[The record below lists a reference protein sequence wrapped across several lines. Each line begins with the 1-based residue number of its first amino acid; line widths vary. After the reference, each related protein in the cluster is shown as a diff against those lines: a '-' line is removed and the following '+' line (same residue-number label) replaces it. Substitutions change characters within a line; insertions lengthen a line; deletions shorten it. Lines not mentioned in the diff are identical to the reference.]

1 VILSAAARPFGA
13 ESKGKRLPRSLRLR
27 QQARGGLLRTR
38 LGITVDRLRTI
49 ALLAL
54 TLPPWLACEEA
65 AAQTTAP
72 VAPGTRAAVT
82 PVERE
87 MAAKVIVDDL
97 AGPVRLAASPT
108 GQTLYALPLEARDV
122 LGIDLEDPAKR
133 WTAVPASPGGVPK
146 AVGVI
151 DSSTL
156 ALVVREDESW
166 SIRVHRLPAPG
177 TPGTAEP
184 AQSVKLGSS
193 EDSGGEPRI
202 VVSPARDWLAVTG
215 LPAPLPKILRLT
227 VTGARLGPPSERR
240 CPPLADRPQAVTVGA
255 GGEWGLFLP
264 AAADAAGKSSVFAW
278 VSPSGA
284 QRLLQ
289 TDSGLERVIDA
300 ACCRE
305 TGLLWAL
312 AGGAI
317 GGGTEGLWRIDAA
330 YVEGRQIARPVSIK
344 ALASPT
350 ALVCLPN
357 GEVAVANGT
366 ERSHIVRFTPR
377 DGGTKEPD
385 R

>member
-1 VILSAAARPFGA
+1 M
-13 ESKGKRLPRSLRLR
+13 E
-27 QQARGGLLRTR
+27 
-38 LGITVDRLRTI
+38 
-49 ALLAL
+49 
-54 TLPPWLACEEA
+54 
-65 AAQTTAP
+65 
-72 VAPGTRAAVT
+72 
-82 PVERE
+82 
-87 MAAKVIVDDL
+87 AKVIVDDL

-108 GQTLYALPLEARDV
+108 GQTLYSLRLEARDV

-133 WTAVPASPGGVPK
+133 WTAVPAAPGVDPK

-156 ALVVREDESW
+156 AVVVREAGTW

-177 TPGTAEP
+177 NPGAADP

-193 EDSGGEPRI
+193 DDSGGEPKV
-202 VVSPARDWLAVTG
+202 VVSPARDWLAITG
-215 LPAPLPKILRLT
+215 LPTPLPKILRLT
-227 VTGARLGPPSERR
+227 ITGARLGPPSERR

-264 AAADAAGKSSVFAW
+264 AATDAVGSGSTFSW

-284 QRLLQ
+284 QRLLH
-289 TDSGLERVIDA
+289 TASGLERVDDA

-317 GGGTEGLWRIDAA
+317 GGGAEGLWRLDAA
-330 YVEGRQIARPVSIK
+330 YVDGRQIARPVSIG

-350 ALVCLPN
+350 AVVCLPH
-357 GEVAVANGT
+357 GEVAVSHGT
-366 ERSHIVRFTPR
+366 ETSRIVRFTPR
-377 DGGTKEPD
+377 AAGPKEPD
-385 R
+385 Q

>member
-1 VILSAAARPFGA
+1 MGLSRN
-13 ESKGKRLPRSLRLR
+13 
-27 QQARGGLLRTR
+27 R
-38 LGITVDRLRTI
+38 LGITVDRLKTI

-54 TLPPWLACEEA
+54 TLPPWLACSDA
-65 AAQTTAP
+65 PAQTTAP
-72 VAPGTRAAVT
+72 VAPGPRAAVAAA
-82 PVERE
+82 ERE
-87 MAAKVIVDDL
+87 MEAKVIVDDL

-108 GQTLYALPLEARDV
+108 AQTLYALPLEARDV

-133 WTAVPASPGGVPK
+133 WTAVPASPGVAPK

-177 TPGTAEP
+177 SPGAAEP

-264 AAADAAGKSSVFAW
+264 AAADAVGRSSVFSW
-278 VSPSGA
+278 ISPSGA

-289 TDSGLERVIDA
+289 TDSGLERVVDA

-312 AGGAI
+312 ASGARNE
-317 GGGTEGLWRIDAA
+317 GAQGLWRLDAA
-330 YVEGRQIARPVSIK
+330 YVEGRQIARPVPIK

-357 GEVAVANGT
+357 GEVAVADGN
-366 ERSHIVRFTPR
+366 ERAHIVRFTPR
-377 DGGTKEPD
+377 AGGTKEPD